1 MIRATHRKAESRRSG
16 LKVTIRL
23 VCGIAGISDFRIP
36 PEDAARALA
45 RMSDALA
52 HRGPDDSGLCLYPAA
67 GAGLAV
73 RRLALVDLIT
83 GGQPI
88 VNEDETLSL
97 VTNGEIYN
105 HRELRRELEQRGHRF
120 RTSTDVE
127 VILHLYEDLGTNCF
141 QRLNG
146 MFAAAILDN
155 RTGTVVLVRDRC
167 GMKPLYYAETRAGF
181 LFASEPGAILASQL
195 LERAPDWEG
204 LDIYLA
210 VGYTPAPRTC
220 FRGLRKLKAGHC
232 LTVERGVVHEETYWS
247 LAYRKSA
254 PRPDEREYA
263 EELERVLRAAVA
275 SHMDADVPIGA
286 FVSGGWDS
294 SLVGLMAAEASSAR
308 LKTFSIVFPEYPE
321 IDEAPYAR
329 LLSKHAGTEHHEVEF
344 RAAEIP
350 RILPLA
356 VRHLGEPCLAS
367 PCVLF
372 YQLSALA
379 ASSVKAVVGGEG
391 SDEQFAGYDWLQ
403 SRNDLY
409 YWLRRVAPAA
419 PLRFAARRTSHLQW
433 GRFCRILAAPDDQ
446 AADAEWYRVF
456 SLAEQHALFSSD
468 PRTPT
473 TDLLPLR
480 LDEATAMTCRNL
492 LERRLALEFTRR
504 LPEGILLVA
513 DRMSMA
519 HSLEVRMPFL
529 DANVLEF
536 SAGLPAR
543 MRRRRG
549 QEKYVLS
556 LLKPLLPAGIAR
568 RKKFGLTAPMK
579 TWLSGP
585 LRAWARDLLLDS
597 SPLGGHIN
605 RARLELALARWMQD
619 SDPYMR
625 RPWSLIVLQTWWNEY
640 FGR

>member
-1 MIRATHRKAESRRSG
+1 
-16 LKVTIRL
+16 
-23 VCGIAGISDFRIP
+23 
-36 PEDAARALA
+36 
-45 RMSDALA
+45 
-52 HRGPDDSGLCLYPAA
+52 
-67 GAGLAV
+67 
-73 RRLALVDLIT
+73 
-83 GGQPI
+83 
-88 VNEDETLSL
+88 
-97 VTNGEIYN
+97 
-105 HRELRRELEQRGHRF
+105 
-120 RTSTDVE
+120 
-127 VILHLYEDLGTNCF
+127 
-141 QRLNG
+141 
-146 MFAAAILDN
+146 
-155 RTGTVVLVRDRC
+155 
-167 GMKPLYYAETRAGF
+167 
-181 LFASEPGAILASQL
+181 
-195 LERAPDWEG
+195 
-204 LDIYLA
+204 
-210 VGYTPAPRTC
+210 
-220 FRGLRKLKAGHC
+220 
-232 LTVERGVVHEETYWS
+232 
-247 LAYRKSA
+247 
-254 PRPDEREYA
+254 
-263 EELERVLRAAVA
+263 
-275 SHMDADVPIGA
+275 
-286 FVSGGWDS
+286 
-294 SLVGLMAAEASSAR
+294 
-308 LKTFSIVFPEYPE
+308 
-321 IDEAPYAR
+321 
-329 LLSKHAGTEHHEVEF
+329 
-344 RAAEIP
+344 
-350 RILPLA
+350 
-356 VRHLGEPCLAS
+356 
-367 PCVLF
+367 
-372 YQLSALA
+372 
-379 ASSVKAVVGGEG
+379 VVGGEG

-579 TWLSGP
+579 TWLTGP
-585 LRAWARDLLLDS
+585 LRAWARDLLLNS
-597 SPLGGHIN
+597 SPLGGHID

-625 RPWSLIVLQTWWNEY
+625 RPWSLVVLQTWWNEY